1 MLIGAIPEYRLPREV
16 LNKEIAA
23 LLNDHIQLHCGQA
36 LGRDFTIEQLLR
48 DGYRAVF
55 VATGC
60 HRSKKLRLPGEDVA
74 GILPGIEFLKAYN
87 LQGKSLARGRVGIIG
102 GGNSAMDAARAA
114 IRQVG
119 VESVT
124 VYYRRSRQEMPAYAH
139 EIAAALEEGVV
150 IEELVAPVAV
160 HSKDGHL
167 TGMRFIRNKLGD
179 RDASGRQKPV
189 AIQGSD
195 FDVNLDTLIVAIS
208 EDPDTDG
215 FDGVGRTSWGTI
227 SINPESLTTSQPG
240 VFAGGDAVSGPN
252 TVITAIAAG
261 KQAAA
266 MIDRYVTGKVLKVIP
281 KVKLPSVYVE
291 PIPSEEEEPGEG
303 VRIESPMISPA
314 QRRGCFAEVEL
325 CPSEQAAL
333 AEARRC
339 LRCDL
344 DFTQPLPSSGS

>member
-1 MLIGAIPEYRLPREV
+1 
-16 LNKEIAA
+16 
-23 LLNDHIQLHCGQA
+23 
-36 LGRDFTIEQLLR
+36 
-48 DGYRAVF
+48 
-55 VATGC
+55 
-60 HRSKKLRLPGEDVA
+60 
-74 GILPGIEFLKAYN
+74 
-87 LQGKSLARGRVGIIG
+87 
-102 GGNSAMDAARAA
+102 MDAARAA
-114 IRQVG
+114 VRQAG
-119 VESVT
+119 VETVT
-124 VYYRRSRQEMPAYAH
+124 VYYRRTRQEMPAYPY
-139 EIAAALEEGVV
+139 EIATALEEGVV
-150 IEELVAPVAV
+150 IEELVAPVV
-160 HSKDGHL
+160 VYSKDGHL

-208 EDPDTDG
+208 EDPDKDG
-215 FDGVGRTSWGTI
+215 FDGLGLTSWGTI

-291 PIPSEEEEPGEG
+291 PIPSEEEESGEG